1 MHFLLLKKAQISKA
15 FWKKKSS
22 YQRLCSIL
30 FLHLLS
36 QLLEAGFQA
45 VVERPQCFCDLISV
59 DADPF
64 GKVRNLKGGGGGRWH
79 KMQVW
84 ATFI

>member
-1 MHFLLLKKAQISKA
+1 MRFLLIKKGPDFKTTLKTAD
-15 FWKKKSS
+15 KKKSS
-22 YQRLCSIL
+22 YQRLCSVL

-64 GKVRNLKGGGGGRWH
+64 GKVWNLGGGG
-79 KMQVW
+79 
-84 ATFI
+84 